1 VAYLYPLGW
10 RLYLY
15 VKLIAELS
23 GEHPELPFAE
33 LELVGSILSRRPQ
46 VAVIECHFPGDTDRL
61 ALTHAVLEYLAECD
75 ADAASFTR
83 MLRDLAL
90 TAERP
95 FAARVKKV
103 AGTALDLPVPELE
116 RLMGSYIAGTVRL
129 DKPESEYRAVC
140 SDNKCY
146 LGRVIRRIDRASFDL
161 RRPGNREFFHPGV
174 MMPRMA
180 RALVNISL
188 VREGEYLLDPFCGTG
203 GFVLEAVMSGAR
215 GTGSDINP
223 SMVSGSR
230 RNVVDGE
237 FFCADASALPL
248 RTSSIHAVATDL
260 PYGQS
265 VSVIA
270 ASPDVLVRDTLE
282 EIRRVL
288 IPGRRAVLVT
298 HRDISSRAGEV
309 MGIIASYTQRVH
321 RSLTRRVLILE
332 K

>member
-1 VAYLYPLGW
+1 M
-10 RLYLY
+10 
-15 VKLIAELS
+15 KLIAELS

-46 VAVIECHFPGDTDRL
+46 VAVIECHAADDIDRL
-61 ALTHAVLEYLAECD
+61 ALTHAILEYLGECE
-75 ADAASFTR
+75 ADTVSLTR

-103 AGTALDLPVPELE
+103 AGTALDLSVPELE
-116 RLMGSYIAGTVRL
+116 RLMGSHIAGTVRL
-129 DKPESEYRAVC
+129 DTPESEYRAVC
-140 SDNKCY
+140 SADRCY
-146 LGRVIRRIDRASFDL
+146 LGRVIRRIDRGSFDL
-161 RRPGNREFFHPGV
+161 RKPGSRNFFHPGV

-188 VREGEYLLDPFCGTG
+188 VRAGEYLLDPFCGTG

-215 GTGSDINP
+215 GIGSDINP

-237 FFCADASALPL
+237 FFCADATAFPF
-248 RTSSIHAVATDL
+248 RDSSIHAVATDL

-265 VSVIA
+265 VSIVA
-270 ASPDVLVRDTLE
+270 GSLDELYQDALE

-298 HRDISSRAGEV
+298 HRDISPCAAETMEIRALY
-309 MGIIASYTQRVH
+309 SQRVH
-321 RSLTRRVLILE
+321 RSLTRRVLVLE